1 MSTLKNI
8 KNKICTQADLK
19 SVLNVWRLLEKKIV
33 FTNGCFDLL
42 HLGHI
47 DYLSKAADMGDKL
60 VIGLNS
66 DASVSALKGSGR
78 PISDQISRSVLLASF
93 SFVDA
98 VVLFDDPTPIQLIEW
113 VRPDILVKGA
123 DYTIDKIAGA
133 EMVMQYGGLVKTIE
147 FLNPAFKSAV
157 IFKIKDNKK
166 IQKNNRRFIRYVYLT
181 FTGVVQT

>member
-1 MSTLKNI
+1 MSRLENI
-8 KNKICTQADLK
+8 KSKIYTTGQIKA
-19 SVLNVWRLLEKKIV
+19 VLNVWRLLEKKVV

-66 DASVSALKGSGR
+66 DASASALKGPGR
-78 PISDQISRSVLLASF
+78 PITDQLSRSVMLASF

-98 VVLFDDPTPIQLIEW
+98 VVIFDEPTPLHLIEL

-123 DYTIDKIAGA
+123 DYSIEQIVGA
-133 EMVMQYGGLVKTIE
+133 DLVLKYGGEVKTIE
-147 FLNPAFKSAV
+147 YLSGYSTSL
-157 IFKIKDNKK
+157 IEKK
-166 IQKNNRRFIRYVYLT
+166 IRSNS
-181 FTGVVQT
+181 

>member
-1 MSTLKNI
+1 MSRLENI
-8 KNKICTQADLK
+8 KNKIYTQADLK
-19 SVLNVWRLLEKKIV
+19 AILNVWRLLEKKIV

-66 DASVSALKGSGR
+66 DASVAALKGAGR

-113 VRPDILVKGA
+113 VRPDVLVKGA

-133 EMVMQYGGLVKTIE
+133 EMVMQYGGLVKTID
-147 FLNPAFKSAV
+147 FLNGYSTHTP
-157 IFKIKDNKK
+157 D
-166 IQKNNRRFIRYVYLT
+166 
-181 FTGVVQT
+181 

>member
-1 MSTLKNI
+1 MSRLENI
-8 KNKICTQADLK
+8 KSKIYTREQIRA
-19 SVLNVWRLLEKKIV
+19 VLNVWRLLEKKVV

-66 DASVSALKGSGR
+66 DTSASALKGPGR
-78 PISDQISRSVLLASF
+78 PITDQLSRSVMLASF

-98 VVLFDDPTPIQLIEW
+98 VVIFDEPTPLHLIEL

-123 DYTIDKIAGA
+123 DYSIEQIVGA
-133 EMVMQYGGLVKTIE
+133 DLVLQYGGEVKTIE
-147 FLNPAFKSAV
+147 YLKGYSTTL
-157 IFKIKDNKK
+157 IEKK
-166 IQKNNRRFIRYVYLT
+166 IRSNS
-181 FTGVVQT
+181 

>member
-1 MSTLKNI
+1 MSRLKNI
-8 KNKICTQADLK
+8 KSKIYTREQIRA
-19 SVLNVWRLLEKKIV
+19 VLNVWRLLEKKVV

-66 DASVSALKGSGR
+66 DASASALKGPGR
-78 PISDQISRSVLLASF
+78 PITDQLSRSLMLASF

-98 VVLFDDPTPIQLIEW
+98 VVIFDEPTPLHLIEL

-123 DYTIDKIAGA
+123 DYSIEQIVGA
-133 EMVMQYGGLVKTIE
+133 DLVLQYGGEVKTIE
-147 FLNPAFKSAV
+147 YLSGYSTTL
-157 IFKIKDNKK
+157 IEKK
-166 IQKNNRRFIRYVYLT
+166 IRSNS
-181 FTGVVQT
+181 

>member
-42 HLGHI
+42 HLGNI
-47 DYLSKAADMGDKL
+47 DYLSKSADMGNKL

-66 DASVSALKGSGR
+66 DSSVSALKGPGR
-78 PISDQISRSVLLASF
+78 PISDQISRSVILASF

-98 VVLFDDPTPIQLIEW
+98 VVLFDEPTPIQLIELI
-113 VRPDILVKGA
+113 RPDILVKGA
-123 DYTIDKIAGA
+123 DYTIDKIVGA
-133 EMVMQYGGLVKTIE
+133 DIVSQYGGLVSTIE
-147 FLNPAFKSAV
+147 YLNGYSTSLIEK
-157 IFKIKDNKK
+157 KIKSNP
-166 IQKNNRRFIRYVYLT
+166 
-181 FTGVVQT
+181 

>member
-1 MSTLKNI
+1 MSRLENI
-8 KNKICTQADLK
+8 KSKIYTTGQIK
-19 SVLNVWRLLEKKIV
+19 SVLNVWRLLGKKVV

-66 DASVSALKGSGR
+66 DASATALKGPGR
-78 PISDQISRSVLLASF
+78 PITDQLSRSVMLASF

-98 VVLFDDPTPIQLIEW
+98 VVIFDEPTPLHLIEL

-123 DYTIDKIAGA
+123 DYSIEQIVGA
-133 EMVMQYGGLVKTIE
+133 DLVLQYGGEVKTIE
-147 FLNPAFKSAV
+147 YLSGYSTTL
-157 IFKIKDNKK
+157 IEKK
-166 IQKNNRRFIRYVYLT
+166 IRSNS
-181 FTGVVQT
+181 